1 MYNRINNEGKLLSG
15 RNDYRRNE
23 QVTKALKS
31 RYGLTYGTDK
41 SNTNTRKLRNAERAK
56 YEIHNAVNDAL
67 EVADSWQKF
76 KNELAKRGVRL
87 ELVYK
92 DKERT
97 KVQGIRFCKDGYS
110 FKGTQISRG
119 YSFGKLNARFEGMEN
134 HVSPKSIDKLARLR
148 EAICIFTDLTKKEAS
163 NGEQRSKL
171 LFDAINQVKQELNAT
186 SKNVQEKLH
195 AMGNTPQKK
204 IVTHRF
210 EPTSKYVL
218 LFIGGLALSLVIS
231 IWGNFT
237 QWREYQDW
245 EEADLKYRAL
255 KMVLPSDD
263 PNVRYIEKFFSVCRD
278 EKVIDDVKNRV
289 AAYEDSVYHHYKMVK
304 MAAIKDSIANS
315 LFKEANE
322 IKKKINKK

>member
-1 MYNRINNEGKLLSG
+1 MKIEKFKVLLYLKKSGMDKNGKAPIMGRITVNRTMAQFSCKLSCTPSLWNPRASRLEGKSKEAVETNKDIEQLLLSIQKAFDVLVEKKTDFEAKDVKEALQG
-15 RNDYRRNE
+15 SVKTQTTLLSFVDEHISELSTHEGIDMSKSSVWTYR
-23 QVTKALKS
+23 KI
-31 RYGLTYGTDK
+31 
-41 SNTNTRKLRNAERAK
+41 RKNLAEFIGEK
-56 YEIHNAVNDAL
+56 Y
-67 EVADSWQKF
+67 
-76 KNELAKRGVRL
+76 RL
-87 ELVYK
+87 
-92 DKERT
+92 
-97 KVQGIRFCKDGYS
+97 
-110 FKGTQISRG
+110 
-119 YSFGKLNARFEGMEN
+119 
-134 HVSPKSIDKLARLR
+134 
-148 EAICIFTDLTKKEAS
+148 TDLAFGQLTEPFISDFHHYLLDEKGFSSGTITIYVSLFKKMC
-163 NGEQRSKL
+163 R
-171 LFDAINQVKQELNAT
+171 I
-186 SKNVQEKLH
+186 
-195 AMGNTPQKK
+195 
-204 IVTHRF
+204 
-210 EPTSKYVL
+210 
-218 LFIGGLALSLVIS
+218 ALSLVIS